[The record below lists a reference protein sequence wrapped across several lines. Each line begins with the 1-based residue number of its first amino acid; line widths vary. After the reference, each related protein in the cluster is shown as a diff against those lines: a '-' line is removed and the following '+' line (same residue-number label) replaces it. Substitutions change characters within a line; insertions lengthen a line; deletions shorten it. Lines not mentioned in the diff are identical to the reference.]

1 MSAKNRSLSKN
12 IQKALAYATK
22 AHEGQKRT
30 SGEPYITHLT
40 AVASLLRQLDADEE
54 TIIAALL
61 HDTVEDTDVTYDDLE
76 REFGTTIAKLV
87 EGVTKVRQFE
97 ISMDKREQNMLAIRK
112 LFRTMG
118 KDIRVI
124 FIKLA
129 DRLHNMQTIKYVK
142 PEKQLRVA
150 RETQDIYCHL
160 ADLLGIRAWYQELSD
175 ACFEIIEPAA
185 FDLIRRKSASAEH
198 HNLKKL
204 HEWTK
209 NFKKVFPAVSRKK
222 ITVELVKRHNKSIYE
237 RTKGDEHL
245 LQHIE
250 TFYRV
255 HITIPDAMSCYAC
268 VGNVHTCAPPIPGH
282 MDDYI
287 AMPKINGYQA
297 LHTTVISALGNP
309 IDIII
314 QTQSMAE
321 QARFGTAMLYKNKS
335 HKKGAI
341 ALPEWIEAL
350 TSLEEDEKDL
360 QRFFNMIQTEIFGER
375 SRVYV
380 NGKRHRK
387 NTYIDLPTHASLL
400 DVAYYVS
407 EKTGEHAESALLNNQ
422 PVNLKHLIKDGDVI
436 EFVLNKDLPQRT
448 ALDLYYINT
457 ALAHKLLI
465 GQLSDAHEEERVV
478 RGHMLVNHMIDI
490 AMDPFF
496 SITWQKQIR
505 ERMFGHKEVIANVG
519 IGVIDPFIFLE
530 EHSMPEDFFV
540 IDPACFTM
548 IARASPGTSM
558 RYVLRTSLDELR
570 QGNIIG
576 IQAGPDVI
584 EVISADIL
592 ERERRFSKEFVPLKV
607 RKESVQYPLHFAL
620 RFSFQ
625 PDANPLED
633 IATLQSLLDTPVN
646 LLKFEQT
653 SVTLSFHTNRLRT
666 IQLAYEHL
674 YALPYISH
682 IFRISP

>member
-1 MSAKNRSLSKN
+1 MTAPKRTASKN
-12 IQKALAYATK
+12 IQKALKYATK
-22 AHEGQKRT
+22 AHMGQKRT

-40 AVASLLRQLDADEE
+40 AVADLLRGINADEE
-54 TIIAALL
+54 TLIAALL
-61 HDTVEDTDVTYDDLE
+61 HDTVEDTDVTYDDLKK
-76 REFGTTIAKLV
+76 EFGVTIAKLV
-87 EGVTKVRQFE
+87 EGVTKVRHFE
-97 ISMDKREQNMLAIRK
+97 KTMDKREQNMLAIRK

-129 DRLHNMQTIKYVK
+129 DRLHNMQTIKFVA

-160 ADLLGIRAWYQELSD
+160 ADLLGIRMWYQQLSD

-185 FDLIRRKSASAEH
+185 YDLIRRKFEAVEK
-198 HNLKKL
+198 NQRTKL
-204 HEWTK
+204 EEWTK
-209 NFKKVFPAVSRKK
+209 HLKEVFPANIRKK
-222 ITVELVKRHNKSIYE
+222 IVVELAKRHEKSIYDRIRGQE
-237 RTKGDEHL
+237 NL

-255 HITIPDAMSCYAC
+255 HVVIPDTMNCYAFL
-268 VGNVHTCAPPIPGH
+268 GNIHMYAPPIPGN

-287 AMPKINGYQA
+287 AMPKVNGYQA
-297 LHTTVISALGNP
+297 LHTTVITTLGNP
-309 IDIII
+309 IDVII
-314 QTQSMAE
+314 QTKSMAE
-321 QARFGTAMLYKNKS
+321 QAQFGTAMLYKMKR
-335 HKKGAI
+335 KKNEVI
-341 ALPEWIEAL
+341 ALPEWVEAL

-360 QRFFNMIQTEIFGER
+360 QRFFSMIQTEIFGEQ
-375 SRVYV
+375 SRVYI
-380 NGKRHRK
+380 NGKK
-387 NTYIDLPTHASLL
+387 KKYIDLPDHASLL
-400 DVAYYVS
+400 DVAYYVN
-407 EKTGEHAESALLNNQ
+407 EKTGQHAESAILNNK
-422 PVNLKHLIKDGDVI
+422 PVNLKHPVKDGDVV
-436 EFVLNKDLPQRT
+436 ELVLGPKESAPRN

-457 ALAHKLLI
+457 GFAHKLLVK
-465 GQLSDAHEEERVV
+465 QLSELPKDERAK
-478 RGHMLVNHMIDI
+478 RGSTLVTQMIDV

-496 SITWQKQIR
+496 SITWQKQVR
-505 ERMFGHKEVIANVG
+505 NRMLGHADAVENVG
-519 IGVIDPFIFLE
+519 VGVIDPFIFLE
-530 EHSMPEDFFV
+530 EHSMPEDFFLV
-540 IDPACFTM
+540 DPGCFSL
-548 IARASPGTSM
+548 IARASPGLSM
-558 RYVLRTSLDELR
+558 RYVLRTSQEELR

-576 IQAGPDVI
+576 VQAGPDVI

-620 RFSFQ
+620 RFFFKQ
-625 PDANPLED
+625 DANPLED

-646 LLKFEQT
+646 LLRFEPT